1 MVKIYVTQNW
11 PFYPFSNVQFSD
23 IKYIQFGDIKYIHIV
38 VQPSLLSI
46 SRTVSSSTFLIFKS
60 ASQTTFN
67 SCITFHYIV
76 FTWKH
81 FSQTFNSYVFCVHYE
96 VDLMAKAVNTMW
108 SLPSGTLNLVEEM
121 AIGPQF
127 ESCRAF
133 RRRTLRYN
141 LHKHFLIIAHL
152 VCNRF
157 VPVIILWDIC
167 RYKYIFTFQVILW
180 RFLQS
185 GITGLLVVKGQ

>member
-1 MVKIYVTQNW
+1 MVKIYITQNW
-11 PFYPFSNVQFSD
+11 PFYLFSNVQFSD
-23 IKYIQFGDIKYIHIV
+23 IKHIHNV
-38 VQPSLLSI
+38 VQPSPLSI
-46 SRTVSSSTFLIFKS
+46 SRTVSSSTFLIFKT

-81 FSQTFNSYVFCVHYE
+81 FAQTFNSYVFCVHYE
-96 VDLMAKAVNTMW
+96 VDLMAKAVNKMW
-108 SLPSGTLNLVEEM
+108 CLPSGTLNLVEKM
-121 AIGPQF
+121 ALGPQF
-127 ESCRAF
+127 ESCRAY

-141 LHKHFLIIAHL
+141 LHKHFLIVAHL

-157 VPVIILWDIC
+157 FPVIILWDIC

-180 RFLQS
+180 RFLKS
-185 GITGLLVVKGQ
+185 GITGLLIGKGQ